1 MSKNCADNVRSI
13 GSEEFYRM
21 FAMLLLGAVILVV
34 DQMLDARSYYVL
46 DSAAGTVVV
55 TRVITLAAVAV
66 PAVALV
72 TSFI

>member
-1 MSKNCADNVRSI
+1 
-13 GSEEFYRM
+13 M
-21 FAMLLLGAVILVV
+21 FAMLVLGAVILVV

-46 DSAAGTVVV
+46 DSAEATVVV

-72 TSFI
+72 TSLIYV

>member
-1 MSKNCADNVRSI
+1 
-13 GSEEFYRM
+13 M
-21 FAMLLLGAVILVV
+21 FAMLVLGAVILVV

-46 DSAAGTVVV
+46 DSAGATVLV

>member
-1 MSKNCADNVRSI
+1 
-13 GSEEFYRM
+13 M

-46 DSAAGTVVV
+46 DSAKATVVV

>member
-1 MSKNCADNVRSI
+1 
-13 GSEEFYRM
+13 M
-21 FAMLLLGAVILVV
+21 FALLLMGAVILVV

-46 DSAAGTVVV
+46 DSAEATVLV